1 MNWIMRKGSLLSFK
15 QGLHQLK
22 SETKE
27 GKEISNF
34 LFQISPQK
42 STWEKEFIFIAEA
55 ICAPDT
61 GMERFT
67 GQSRENVIVTYLQLN
82 LVLLWWGRRALGK
95 RGNAC
100 L

>member
-1 MNWIMRKGSLLSFK
+1 MDSCWSWGLFNVNWIMRKGSLLSFK

-27 GKEISNF
+27 GKK
-34 LFQISPQK
+34 FQILFFRFLHTSQRGR
-42 STWEKEFIFIAEA
+42 KEFIFIAVA

-67 GQSRENVIVTYLQLN
+67 GQSRENVIPTYLQLN
-82 LVLLWWGRRALGK
+82 LEGIM
-95 RGNAC
+95 
-100 L
+100 